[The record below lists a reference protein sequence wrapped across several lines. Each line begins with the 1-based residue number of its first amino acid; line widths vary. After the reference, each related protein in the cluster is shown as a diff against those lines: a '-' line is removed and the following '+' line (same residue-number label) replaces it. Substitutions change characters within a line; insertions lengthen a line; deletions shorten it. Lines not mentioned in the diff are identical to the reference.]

1 MHCFLNFYNADSD
14 PSTIVIVA
22 KKPGTSVNIDVK
34 YIDESYVMDE
44 AFRGST
50 GEVRGWIVFDIRSPQ
65 LILVRDDG
73 CFAI

>member
-50 GEVRGWIVFDIRSPQ
+50 GEVRG
-65 LILVRDDG
+65 
-73 CFAI
+73 